1 MTMRNYYYRRK
12 GNKRAVRKSVSDYL
26 FPIFPNRKFGK
37 MGNK

>member
-1 MTMRNYYYRRK
+1 VK
-12 GNKRAVRKSVSDYL
+12 KEIGVKKSVSDYL